1 MFIKLATSREI
12 GFAKPQASLLDAE
25 VPCNYI
31 HCRLRGST
39 SESFRK
45 PILLLPASFFIS
57 IYNAFSR
64 TYLPLFFQY
73 LLVMIYFIY
82 NNNRMR
88 IGLVLN
94 ILDEEYQ
101 ISLYR
106 GIKQRAE
113 ELGIQIVCFQEGN
126 NVFVPDSFIGCF
138 PRKEYFNLDGIILL
152 TSVVFDNCM
161 LTTKEDISRIW
172 GNIPLVSVGQ
182 KIEGVPSLLIHTD
195 DSIKEIMEHLVEK
208 HQYKNFIY
216 IGGTQTHHDS
226 INREKLFT
234 KHLKQAQSLDPKI
247 NYTIMHGNFTE
258 QSAVLAMEEYFSKN
272 QTVPDVVVCA
282 NDNMALGVYKY
293 LNLSQKK
300 SGVRKMAVTGF
311 DDIPQGQFTIPP
323 LTTIHQPL
331 DKLGQEAVNMIYD
344 LVQGKVVPLEKS
356 VESHVVYRESCGCK
370 KTDLDFET
378 LRRSYEKM
386 QSSYVVSEQ
395 MLSIT
400 SHIGQD
406 LNNDNSEED
415 FVSIIDFNL
424 SMLGVENFCILKFPT
439 KLHSDEPL
447 SDKLLCVRPVYVKIE
462 GQRVTDFPVN
472 KDGTM
477 TLGEFYE
484 FISGPSTP
492 SKTSGS
498 TETAYV
504 LKYLNV
510 GNDYIGCI
518 LYDAPV
524 ETLPYIIL
532 ISVDIALTMNR
543 IDANEKRKKYADN
556 LENEVLKIS
565 EIERQRFSNDLHDDI
580 CQRLAGI
587 SMLCRSYSKMDSPVE
602 KSQMEELA
610 HLVSD
615 TLQRTRQYA
624 HNSYPVDLEN
634 IGLEASLSNLCAS
647 FEQQSGIKCKYEWQ
661 LPDKIDFDKTQK
673 LNIFRIVQE
682 ALHNV
687 MKHSKAKNVD
697 CSCRLCSE
705 QNGDYIVVRVIDDGI
720 GISKE
725 KMNNFGIGLNSMQY
739 RANQIGA
746 EFRCVALREP
756 QGPQTYNQGPQTY
769 NQGPQTYNQEPQTYN
784 QGPLELEGRGTKIE
798 IKMRIE

>member
-1 MFIKLATSREI
+1 M
-12 GFAKPQASLLDAE
+12 Q
-25 VPCNYI
+25 
-31 HCRLRGST
+31 
-39 SESFRK
+39 
-45 PILLLPASFFIS
+45 
-57 IYNAFSR
+57 
-64 TYLPLFFQY
+64 
-73 LLVMIYFIY
+73 
-82 NNNRMR
+82 

-126 NVFVPDSFIGCF
+126 KTFVPDSFIGCF
-138 PRKEYFNLDGIILL
+138 PRKDYFNLDGIILL

-172 GNIPLVSVGQ
+172 GNLPVVSVGQ

-195 DSIKEIMEHLVEK
+195 DSIKEIMEHLVK
-208 HQYKNFIY
+208 DHQYKNFIY

-226 INREKLFT
+226 INREKLFI

-247 NYTIMHGNFTE
+247 NYTIMHGSFTE
-258 QSAVLAMEEYFSKN
+258 QSAVQAMEEYFSKEDSAKN
-272 QTVPDVVVCA
+272 QNYPDVVVCA
-282 NDNMALGVYKY
+282 NDNMAIGVYKY
-293 LNLSQKK
+293 LNLTQKNTQLH
-300 SGVRKMAVTGF
+300 KMAVTGF

-323 LTTIHQPL
+323 LTTVHQPL
-331 DKLGQEAVNMIYD
+331 DKLGEEAVNMIFA
-344 LVQGKVVPLEKS
+344 LAQGKTVPLEKS
-356 VESHVVYRESCGCK
+356 VESHVIYRESCGCK
-370 KTDLDFET
+370 KTVADFET
-378 LRRSYEKM
+378 LRHSYEKM
-386 QSSYVVSEQ
+386 QSSYVISEQ
-395 MLSIT
+395 MLNIT
-400 SHIGQD
+400 SHVGRD
-406 LNNDNSEED
+406 LNNDNSEEE
-415 FVSIIDFNL
+415 FVSIIDYNI
-424 SMLGVENFCILKFPT
+424 SMLGVENFSILKFPEKIKT
-439 KLHSDEPL
+439 DEPV
-447 SDKLLCVRPVYVKIE
+447 SNKLLSVRPVYVKSN
-462 GQRVTDFPVN
+462 GKRVKQIPVN
-472 KDGTM
+472 EDGLM
-477 TLGEFYE
+477 SLGDFYE
-484 FISGPSTP
+484 FISDPSTC
-492 SKTSGS
+492 SGNAG
-498 TETAYV
+498 TTLV

-518 LYDAPV
+518 LYDAPA
-524 ETLPYIIL
+524 ESLPYIIL

-543 IDANEKRKKYADN
+543 IDANEKRKKYADH
-556 LENEVLKIS
+556 LESEVLKIS

-610 HLVSD
+610 GLVSD

-647 FEQQSGIKCKYEWQ
+647 FEQQSSIICKYEWDI
-661 LPDKIDFDKTQK
+661 PASIIFDKTQK

-687 MKHSKAKNVD
+687 MKHSHAKNVSV
-697 CSCRLCSE
+697 SCVLK
-705 QNGDYIVVRVIDDGI
+705 NNVIIVKICDDGI
-720 GISKE
+720 GISEEQKY
-725 KMNNFGIGLNSMQY
+725 NSGIGLNSMQY

-746 EFRCVALREP
+746 EFTCAALRP
-756 QGPQTYNQGPQTY
+756 LRQAQGPQDKT
-769 NQGPQTYNQEPQTYN
+769 
-784 QGPLELEGRGTKIE
+784 GTTIE